1 VQTESDAY
9 GTGAKVWPASL
20 VLIKYLEWT
29 RDKWLLSTSSL
40 GGLEEEDVNRVG
52 GVWSKKKRRRRTV
65 VDLGAGTGVTS
76 LGIALM
82 LASSPT
88 PNHENG
94 IEEDEP
100 SLVVCT
106 DGCGLVVNL
115 AEENVRRVVHELT
128 VGISDGT
135 EDDTTALKSKNE
147 GSNTTDTTRNTS
159 SNHPIE
165 HMIGTCEIRVKEYNW
180 GDGTLNNELAGTD
193 NCNGNTNDD
202 ATANNN
208 NHHHHHYDI
217 ILVSDCVLPKLYPI
231 APLVDALDELSGP
244 ESVAYIS
251 YEERYYPEYDPK
263 EYFRTLAEGKGL
275 EVTVVP
281 LEEQHPIYSV
291 EDIEIWEVRRRKE
304 E

>member
-1 VQTESDAY
+1 
-9 GTGAKVWPASL
+9 
-20 VLIKYLEWT
+20 
-29 RDKWLLSTSSL
+29 
-40 GGLEEEDVNRVG
+40 
-52 GVWSKKKRRRRTV
+52 V

-82 LASSPT
+82 LSPPSSSSSSSSPT
-88 PNHENG
+88 TATPNEMEIDDNND
-94 IEEDEP
+94 DESS

-106 DGCGLVVNL
+106 DGCGLVVALAQENVQRVIQELTTTATATATASSRSADDGYGADGGTVGAAL
-115 AEENVRRVVHELT
+115 AET
-128 VGISDGT
+128 T
-135 EDDTTALKSKNE
+135 EKSDTT
-147 GSNTTDTTRNTS
+147 GSSTS
-159 SNHPIE
+159 SIHPIVRNR
-165 HMIGTCEIRVKEYNW
+165 IGTCEIRVKEYNW
-180 GDGTLNNELAGTD
+180 GDGTLNNELTTAETT
-193 NCNGNTNDD
+193 NEHSNYNSTTNGGGDDDDGAPIKND
-202 ATANNN
+202 
-208 NHHHHHYDI
+208 HHHHYDI

-231 APLVDALDELSGP
+231 APLVDAIDELSGP

-281 LEEQHPIYSV
+281 MEEQHPIYSV